1 MPASSASACGRLFPR
16 PSARRAYKH
25 ACRRACMR
33 PLRVRHAGAPAPL
46 SLQPGSAG
54 AHTKAGPRICAAP
67 YYWPRFA
74 PALESRPPGPPR
86 LFRPALA
93 LPARPG
99 LSGSHWPPGPPRLF
113 RPAPAS
119 RPALALPARPGL
131 SRPPRLYRP
140 APASRPA
147 PALLARTG
155 RPARTGLTDPHWPFR
170 SAPVFPARSGLPVC
184 TGPLFRGQW
193 SIVSGLS
200 AALMSCTVMWNRFLL
215 MSA

>member
-1 MPASSASACGRLFPR
+1 
-16 PSARRAYKH
+16 
-25 ACRRACMR
+25 MR

-99 LSGSHWPPGPPRLF
+99 LSGSHRPYRPALALPARPGLSGSHWPPGPPRLF

-119 RPALALPARPGL
+119 RPALALPARPGF
-131 SRPPRLYRP
+131 SSPPRLYRP